1 MNYREIREL
10 ASSKCAVNS
19 SRLAVIYLVSMIIS
33 GVASFTI
40 GEYDSTE
47 FEISSSISSMIGMI
61 ISGPMTYGMIYVIK
75 KNYENI
81 RPEVE
86 DLFKG
91 FKFFTKL
98 FVLNLLIG
106 LYVGLWTL
114 LFIIPGIIKAYSYS
128 MAFYIF
134 LDNPELSANECIDR
148 SRKMM
153 NGFKWHNF
161 CLNFSYIGWILLS
174 ILTLGILF
182 LWVGP
187 KMQTANYEFYLIVS
201 GNKNKRSEVDILES
215 IDNGEEVVD

>member
-106 LYVGLWTL
+106 L
-114 LFIIPGIIKAYSYS
+114 
-128 MAFYIF
+128 
-134 LDNPELSANECIDR
+134 
-148 SRKMM
+148 
-153 NGFKWHNF
+153 
-161 CLNFSYIGWILLS
+161 
-174 ILTLGILF
+174 
-182 LWVGP
+182 
-187 KMQTANYEFYLIVS
+187 
-201 GNKNKRSEVDILES
+201 
-215 IDNGEEVVD
+215 